1 MHILHNLNF
10 YTLNHEKVSYCQE
23 QIRFHE
29 LVNLCIVESSLVP
42 AVWCGVKR
50 ADPGANLQEFKS

>member
-23 QIRFHE
+23 QIWFHE

-42 AVWCGVKR
+42 AVWCGV
-50 ADPGANLQEFKS
+50 